1 MTSKRKNNI
10 LNKVDF
16 SEIIDKVRKET
27 GVKKHGKKKVGARD
41 IVDVITFCEHDKYL
55 GLLSTRPPMR
65 LTRLQR
71 IIVKCFYAGSEGNE
85 DLELDPDEVE
95 WLLEWKKDKDDA
107 KKLMVE
113 RILEKH
119 KDRELIN
126 EIVLVL
132 GRRSGKTTLASI
144 IATYEAYKCLELYN
158 PQEYYELAPDNPIVI
173 LNIATASPQ
182 ARLLYNEIKARIR
195 YSNYFSGR
203 LNQESSSEEYTYLL
217 TDHDKEMN
225 ETLKQQGRH
234 KELIKGSI
242 LIQCGHSNSNSLM
255 GSGIICLIFD
265 ELAYFND
272 GTGRTSGDK
281 VYGDLVPNTKAF
293 RDPHTNLP
301 AAKIVQISAP
311 AGKTGVFYKNFATS
325 MEPEGKG
332 MMGFQFPT
340 WDCSAQIKS
349 KDDLAIEFK
358 KNEADAM
365 VRYGAEFSS
374 TVSGVFFPIDDLNE
388 CVDHSL
394 YNKDKGVP
402 GIKYFMH
409 VDPALNNHNYAMA
422 IVHEQKYLDKETR
435 EWKRKIYI
443 DHIKKWTPSLRSEV
457 RISEVE
463 SYIMKMCRKFNIVSI
478 TFDDFNSASTIQ
490 KFRKKGLPVR
500 RTPFRA
506 SYKQLIYAE
515 LKDLVLNHDLHL
527 IPDEYLVGE
536 FKSLQY
542 KLNIKGFKV
551 FPDKDNKSF
560 PTDDWVDCVAG
571 AAHISLSQTIDELPK
586 TVTIRTGMGMAG
598 KVPSI
603 FSQSPLNYHG
613 GVRR

>member
-1 MTSKRKNNI
+1 MANN
-10 LNKVDF
+10 KKDVFKQVDF
-16 SEIIDKVRKET
+16 SEIVNKVKKET
-27 GVKKHGKKKVGARD
+27 GVKKVSKKKKNERD
-41 IVDVITFCEHDKYL
+41 IVDVITFCEDDRFL
-55 GLLSTRPPMR
+55 GLLSTKPPMR

-71 IIVKCFYAGSEGNE
+71 IIMKCAYAGSEGNE
-85 DLELDPDEVE
+85 DLRLDDNEIE
-95 WLLEWKKDKDDA
+95 WLMEWKKDKEDA
-107 KKLMVE
+107 KQFMVDK
-113 RILEKH
+113 ILEKH
-119 KDRELIN
+119 NNRELIN
-126 EIVLVL
+126 ELVLVL
-132 GRRSGKTTLASI
+132 GRRSGKTTLASVV
-144 IATYEAYKCLELYN
+144 ATYEAYKCLELYN
-158 PQEYYELAPDNPIVI
+158 PQEYYGLAPDNPIVI

-182 ARLLYNEIKARIR
+182 ARLLYNEIKSRIR
-195 YSNYFSGR
+195 YSNYFKGR

-217 TDHDKEMN
+217 TDHDKETN

-272 GTGRTSGDK
+272 GSGRTSGDK

-293 RDPHTNLP
+293 RDPNTGKV

-311 AGKTGVFYKNFATS
+311 AGKTGVFYKNFVTS
-325 MEPEGKG
+325 MEPEGAG

-340 WDCSAQIKS
+340 WDCSAQITS
-349 KDDLAIEFK
+349 KEQLASEYA
-358 KNEADAM
+358 KNEANAT

-374 TVSGVFFPIDDLNE
+374 SVSGIFFPLDDLNE
-388 CVDHSL
+388 CVDHTL
-394 YNKDKGVP
+394 FNKDKGVP

-409 VDPALNNHNYAMA
+409 VDPSLNNHNYALV
-422 IVHEQKYLDKETR
+422 ILHEEKYLDKQSR
-435 EWKRKIYI
+435 EWKRKIII
-443 DHIKKWTPSLRSEV
+443 DHIKKWTPSLKSEV
-457 RISEVE
+457 SISEVE
-463 SYIMKMCRKFNIVSI
+463 KYIIQMSRKFNLVSI
-478 TFDDFNSASTIQ
+478 TYDDFNSASSVQ

-506 SYKQLIYAE
+506 SYKQLIFSE
-515 LKDLVLNHDLHL
+515 LKDLVIGHDLHL

-542 KLNIKGFKV
+542 KLRIKGFSV

-571 AAHISLSQTIDELPK
+571 AAHISLSQTVNELPR
-586 TVTIRTGMGMAG
+586 TTTINTSFGGMG

-603 FSQSPLNYHG
+603 FNSGFGLGAQN
-613 GVRR
+613 RNFK